1 MHFLALQADP
11 LACVALIVGRG
22 RQLNN
27 IPILK
32 RWPHATTLPVT
43 RATEIAQLEL
53 LVDVTAEQALGGAI
67 KSSVTS
73 AESGD
78 WCVHCYSKAVRKNVP
93 LAVSRGIEVGHT
105 FLLGDQYAKKLNA
118 RFVDER
124 GNKKFFEMGCYGIGV
139 SRILAAVAEI
149 NHDLRG
155 LIWPAHLSPY
165 IVCITPLQIP
175 ASTQQTEELKLA
187 AERLYDRLGSRAEW
201 RGQVVID
208 DREVSNGFKLSDASL
223 VGYPLMVV
231 LGSSFLKDG
240 LLEVQ
245 PRRTQQ
251 RLSMT
256 EHDLL
261 NFDCK

>member
-1 MHFLALQADP
+1 MHLFALNLDP

-32 RWPHATTLPVT
+32 RWPQAKTLPVA
-43 RATEIAQLEL
+43 RVPEIAQLEL
-53 LVDVTAEQALGGAI
+53 LVDISAEQALGEI

-78 WCVHCYSKAVRKNVP
+78 WCVHCYSKAERKNVP

-105 FLLGDQYAKKLNA
+105 FLLGDQYAKKLGA
-118 RFVDER
+118 RFVDEQ
-124 GNKKFFEMGCYGIGV
+124 GEKKFFEMGCYGIGV

-149 NHDLRG
+149 NHDHRG

-165 IVCITPLQIP
+165 IVCIVPLQIP
-175 ASTQQTEELKLA
+175 TSAQQTQELKLA

-223 VGYPLMVV
+223 VGYPLMIV
-231 LGSSFLKDG
+231 LGTSFLKDG

-251 RLSMT
+251 KLSMN